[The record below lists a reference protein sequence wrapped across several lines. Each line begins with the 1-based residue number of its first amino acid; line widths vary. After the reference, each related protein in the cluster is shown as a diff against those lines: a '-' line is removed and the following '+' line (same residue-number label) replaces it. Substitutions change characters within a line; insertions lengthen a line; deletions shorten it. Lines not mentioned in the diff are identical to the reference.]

1 MSTDASNV
9 HNMGAGDLEEVRR
22 AMNKNASPIYAA
34 TFYVEADDQ
43 EALEAA
49 VEYVMMRL
57 GSGLVGY
64 SCGPHACL
72 CGVEVEWGGGLL
84 AVKTCSERAAFAV
97 AKLLVR
103 AYTWLGGKAVQVV
116 KI

>member
-1 MSTDASNV
+1 MSGKP
-9 HNMGAGDLEEVRR
+9 MVRE
-22 AMNKNASPIYAA
+22 AALKYIA

-49 VEYVMMRL
+49 VEYVMRRL

-64 SCGPHACL
+64 SCGPYACL
-72 CGVEVEWGGGLL
+72 CRVEVEWGGGWLT
-84 AVKTCSERAAFAV
+84 VKTCAESAAYAV

-103 AYTWLGGKAVQVV
+103 AYTWLGGGAIQVV
-116 KI
+116 KYEERAP